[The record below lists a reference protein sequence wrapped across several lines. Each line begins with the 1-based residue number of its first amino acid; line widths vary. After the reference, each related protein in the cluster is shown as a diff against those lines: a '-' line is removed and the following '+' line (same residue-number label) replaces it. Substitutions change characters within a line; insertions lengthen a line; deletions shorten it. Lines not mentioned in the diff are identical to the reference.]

1 MAAEV
6 LHEGVELL
14 EEVGSNLVWASVLGI
29 AIEEGGLD
37 KWFLTE

>member
-14 EEVGSNLVWASVLGI
+14 EEVGSNLVWAFVFGI
-29 AIEEGGLD
+29 VVEEGGLNMMG
-37 KWFLTE
+37 FTE

>member
-37 KWFLTE
+37 KWCCTE